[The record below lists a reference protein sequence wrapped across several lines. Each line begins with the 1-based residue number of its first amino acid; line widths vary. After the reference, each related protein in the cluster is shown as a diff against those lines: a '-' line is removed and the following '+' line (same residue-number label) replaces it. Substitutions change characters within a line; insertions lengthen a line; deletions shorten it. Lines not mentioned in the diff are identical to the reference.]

1 MRQGNK
7 LTALK
12 VSKLKAPGRYGDGH
26 GLWLQIS
33 ETGTK
38 AWLFRYMRN
47 GRARHMGLGPL
58 HTVNLAEARARA
70 RHARQL
76 ILDGKD
82 PLSVKRDARTAVRL
96 DAARSETFC
105 QCASAYL
112 DSHSSAWKNRKHK
125 AQWQA
130 TLETYAFPVIG
141 NLPVAE
147 IDTTLVLKILR
158 PIWREKPETA
168 SRLRGRIERILSY
181 WAATQKVHRDNP
193 ARWRGH
199 LDALLP
205 AKTKVRAV
213 KHHPA
218 LPFAELPGFMEELR
232 NRDSVSAK
240 ALEFTILTA
249 VRTSEAIH
257 ATWGEIDLDAKVWT
271 IPADRMKAGRPHRVP
286 LSDRAVEVLEMLS
299 RDEGEFVFLGS
310 RPGAPISN
318 MAMLELLRG
327 MNSNGLTVH
336 GFRSTFSDWAR
347 ERTNYPRDVVEM
359 ALAHAIKDKSEAAY
373 RRGDALEKRRKLM
386 EAWAQYCSAP
396 ATSGKV
402 VALHA

>member
-1 MRQGNK
+1 MRQGNR

-12 VSKLKAPGRYGDGH
+12 VSKLKTPGRYGDGH

-33 ETGTK
+33 ESGTK
-38 AWLFRYMRN
+38 AWLFRYMRD
-47 GRARHMGLGPL
+47 GRARTMGLGAL
-58 HTVNLAEARARA
+58 HTVNLAEARTRA
-70 RHARQL
+70 RQARQL

-82 PLSVKRDARTAVRL
+82 PLAVKHDARTATRL
-96 DAARSETFC
+96 ASDRAETFR
-105 QCASAYL
+105 QCANEYIA
-112 DSHSSAWKNRKHK
+112 SHSLAWRNAKHK

-130 TLETYAFPVIG
+130 TLEAYAYPVIG

-232 NRDSVSAK
+232 KRDSVSAR

-249 VRTSEAIH
+249 VRTSEAIN
-257 ATWGEIDLDAKVWT
+257 ATWDEVDLDAKVWT
-271 IPADRMKAGRPHRVP
+271 IPA
-286 LSDRAVEVLEMLS
+286 ELS
-299 RDEGEFVFLGS
+299 RIAAQRV
-310 RPGAPISN
+310 R
-318 MAMLELLRG
+318 
-327 MNSNGLTVH
+327 
-336 GFRSTFSDWAR
+336 FS
-347 ERTNYPRDVVEM
+347 
-359 ALAHAIKDKSEAAY
+359 
-373 RRGDALEKRRKLM
+373 
-386 EAWAQYCSAP
+386 
-396 ATSGKV
+396 
-402 VALHA
+402 